1 VFAPSDLSP
10 RMKNLVASAV
20 YKARQ
25 WVSDVSDIRAGDAR
39 AKQFKAFGA
48 SSRIAFP
55 PGDVYGERWIRIGD
69 HTLIGTH
76 VTLAVGMPGEQ
87 FASSDAIIDIGDR
100 CSLGRGTAIVARQQV
115 VIEDDVMIAPH
126 VYITDHSHSYADV
139 RFPIWQQ
146 WPTAAPVRIGAGTWL
161 ATNVIVLPGT
171 TIGRN
176 VTVAGGSVVRGDVPD
191 FSVVAGAPAK
201 VVRRYVE
208 GKGWDPP
215 LPPDAAAAATW
226 WLDQHE

>member
-1 VFAPSDLSP
+1 
-10 RMKNLVASAV
+10 MVASAV
-20 YKARQ
+20 YKARR
-25 WVSDVSDIRAGDAR
+25 WVSDVADIRAGDDR
-39 AKQFKAFGA
+39 GRRFKAFGPA
-48 SSRIAFP
+48 SRIAFP
-55 PGDVYGERWIRIGD
+55 PGDVYGEEWIRIGD
-69 HTLIGTH
+69 RTLIGTH

-87 FASSDAIIDIGDR
+87 FASSDTIIDIGDR
-100 CSLGRGTAIVARQQV
+100 CSLGRGTAIVARKQV

-146 WPTAAPVRIGAGTWL
+146 WPTEAPVRIGAGSWL

-176 VTVAGGSVVRGDVPD
+176 VTVAGGSVVRGTVPD

-201 VVRRYVE
+201 VVRRYVD
-208 GKGWDPP
+208 GQGWDPP
-215 LPPDAAAAATW
+215 LPPDAEAAATW
-226 WLDQHE
+226 WLDPSVDFRSHRSE

>member
-1 VFAPSDLSP
+1 MFAPSDLSP

-25 WVSDVSDIRAGDAR
+25 WVSDVSDIRAGDGRAR
-39 AKQFKAFGA
+39 RFKAFGPA
-48 SSRIAFP
+48 SRIAFP
-55 PGDVYGERWIRIGD
+55 PGDVYGEPWIRIGD
-69 HTLIGTH
+69 RTLIGTH
-76 VTLAVGMPGEQ
+76 VTMAVGMPGEE
-87 FASSDAIIDIGDR
+87 FASDQTIIDIGDR

-126 VYITDHSHSYADV
+126 VYITDHSHSYADT

-146 WPTAAPVRIGAGTWL
+146 WPTSAPVRIGAGTWL

-208 GKGWDPP
+208 GQGWDPP
-215 LPPDAAAAATW
+215 LPADAAAAATW
-226 WLDQHE
+226 WLDLHE